1 MSDDKEDFNNKL
13 LIAELLIRI
22 TALET
27 ILISSGVVKQ
37 DELELKIGEFTEKIT
52 QSIVSKINKPNIGN

>member
-27 ILISSGVVKQ
+27 ILINSGVVKQ